1 MGANSPLP
9 FAFHIFFCLFSETCN
24 LFGDYTLKSLGDF
37 TLSLDSIEI
46 VIYVIFNNHNVTLF
60 RIKLI
65 G

>member
-1 MGANSPLP
+1 M
-9 FAFHIFFCLFSETCN
+9 
-24 LFGDYTLKSLGDF
+24 FGDYSLKSLEDF
-37 TLSLDSIEI
+37 TFSLDSIEI